1 MSTRVCADE
10 QCEATFTP
18 TRSDAEF
25 CSSACRQRTYR
36 QRAKVR
42 AGMPHAARWALSAG
56 LGPATEALAR
66 HMLAETVTDSARLIR
81 NAEGDR

>member
-1 MSTRVCADE
+1 
-10 QCEATFTP
+10 
-18 TRSDAEF
+18 
-25 CSSACRQRTYR
+25 
-36 QRAKVR
+36 
-42 AGMPHAARWALSAG
+42 MPHAARWALSAG